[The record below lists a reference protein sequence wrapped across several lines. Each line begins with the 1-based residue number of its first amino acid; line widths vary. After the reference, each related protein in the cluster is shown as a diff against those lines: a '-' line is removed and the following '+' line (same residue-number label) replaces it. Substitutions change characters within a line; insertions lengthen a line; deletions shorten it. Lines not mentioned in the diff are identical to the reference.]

1 MSTTESRHLLRVLQ
15 DRNIALSE
23 ADVVSA
29 FQDKT
34 TRDKAT
40 SWAREYLGSATLL
53 TKEEVRFY
61 EKQGASAVSDSVPY
75 GRPLDDDELEAAID
89 SLEASTAA
97 IDRQCQIMEQ
107 QKVALQKLKS
117 QNTHSDSS
125 FLAQEKRLQ
134 KYTREKAQLDF
145 EIDELSA
152 TTKDRLR
159 TCMKQTDAT
168 TGSLDASLNRLLEK
182 DDRLIDGL
190 QKLLPKLADTALDRD
205 ETQEVEQLCATLT
218 DLSVSSI
225 RSRLDS
231 TYRQTL
237 LEYTR
242 RQKSTSMTLTD
253 QQTKQRETLRA
264 ELEELGGEI
273 EGLVTIV
280 IDNQYRKSLK
290 SGLTS
295 ARSEGHA
302 QKAKWAEYTVT
313 ALVYL
318 KDRLDAISGHV
329 QHLHAHRAALRS
341 ISRTLEEAIAVTEQ
355 ARPGAINNNT
365 PSTPT
370 NRDRQNAAKGLK
382 PLRLVQANIS
392 ETQDPVISF
401 LHEHNIRVGGGG
413 GGEPAAAAADL
424 SKLTPLL
431 DAAISNQTA
440 TLDALQKTT
449 EETMTTSILQ
459 SLAKSDAD
467 LHALL
472 SAVYASSPYGEVKL
486 IDAQT
491 QVALEELEHQTQCIG
506 DEMRELDVEGIAR
519 AVKRKQEE
527 ALKNMS

>member
-1 MSTTESRHLLRVLQ
+1 MTTTESQHLLRVLQ

-29 FQDKT
+29 FQEKT

-61 EKQGASAVSDSVPY
+61 ERQGASAVSDSVPY

-134 KYTREKAQLDF
+134 KYTREKAQLDL

-168 TGSLDASLNRLLEK
+168 TGSLDAGLNRLLEK

-237 LEYTR
+237 LDYTR
-242 RQKSTSMTLTD
+242 RQKSPSMTLTD

-355 ARPGAINNNT
+355 ARPGAVNNNT

-401 LHEHNIRVGGGG
+401 LHEHNIRVGGG
-413 GGEPAAAAADL
+413 EPAATADL

-472 SAVYASSPYGEVKL
+472 SAVYASSPHGEVKL
-486 IDAQT
+486 IDAQM

>member
-1 MSTTESRHLLRVLQ
+1 MTTTESQHLLRVLQ

-61 EKQGASAVSDSVPY
+61 ERQGGSAVSDSVPH

-134 KYTREKAQLDF
+134 KYTREKAQLDL

-159 TCMKQTDAT
+159 TYMKQTDAT

-190 QKLLPKLADTALDRD
+190 QKLLPKLADTALDKD

-242 RQKSTSMTLTD
+242 RQKSTSTTLTD
-253 QQTKQRETLRA
+253 QQAKQRETLRA

-341 ISRTLEEAIAVTEQ
+341 ISRTLEEAIAVTDQ
-355 ARPGAINNNT
+355 ARPGAVNNNT

-401 LHEHNIRVGGGG
+401 LHEHNIRVGGG
-413 GGEPAAAAADL
+413 EPAAAAADL
-424 SKLTPLL
+424 SKLTPIL

-506 DEMRELDVEGIAR
+506 DEMRELDIEGIAR

-527 ALKNMS
+527 ALKNMN

>member
-1 MSTTESRHLLRVLQ
+1 MTTTESRHLLRVLQ

-23 ADVVSA
+23 ADVVTA
-29 FQDKT
+29 FQEKT
-34 TRDKAT
+34 TCDKAN

-61 EKQGASAVSDSVPY
+61 ERQGGSAVSDSVPH

-134 KYTREKAQLDF
+134 KYTREKAQLDL

-190 QKLLPKLADTALDRD
+190 QKLLPKLADTALDKD

-242 RQKSTSMTLTD
+242 RQKSPSMTLTD

-355 ARPGAINNNT
+355 ARPGAVNNNT

-413 GGEPAAAAADL
+413 GEPAAADL

-431 DAAISNQTA
+431 DAANSNQTA

-472 SAVYASSPYGEVKL
+472 SAVYASSPYGEIKL
-486 IDAQT
+486 IDTQT
-491 QVALEELEHQTQCIG
+491 QAALEELEHQTQCIG
-506 DEMRELDVEGIAR
+506 DEMRELDIEGIAR

>member
-1 MSTTESRHLLRVLQ
+1 MTTTESRHLLRVLQ

-29 FQDKT
+29 FQEKT

-61 EKQGASAVSDSVPY
+61 ERQGGSAVSDSVPH

-242 RQKSTSMTLTD
+242 RQKSPSMTLTD
-253 QQTKQRETLRA
+253 QQAKQRETLRA

-355 ARPGAINNNT
+355 ARPGAVNNIT

-370 NRDRQNAAKGLK
+370 NRDRTNAAKGLK

-401 LHEHNIRVGGGG
+401 LHEHNIRVGGG
-413 GGEPAAAAADL
+413 EPAATADL

-506 DEMRELDVEGIAR
+506 DEMRELDIEGIAR

>member
-1 MSTTESRHLLRVLQ
+1 MTTTESRHLLRVLQ

-29 FQDKT
+29 FQEKT
-34 TRDKAT
+34 TCDKAT

-61 EKQGASAVSDSVPY
+61 ERQGASVVSDSVPY

-159 TCMKQTDAT
+159 TYMKQTDAT
-168 TGSLDASLNRLLEK
+168 TGSLEASLNRLLEK

-242 RQKSTSMTLTD
+242 RPKSTSMTLTD

-355 ARPGAINNNT
+355 ARPGAVNNNT

-370 NRDRQNAAKGLK
+370 NRDRTNAAKGLK

-401 LHEHNIRVGGGG
+401 LHEHNIRVGR

-440 TLDALQKTT
+440 TLDALQKST
-449 EETMTTSILQ
+449 EQTMTTSILQ

-491 QVALEELEHQTQCIG
+491 QVALEELEHQTQHIG
-506 DEMRELDVEGIAR
+506 DEMRELDIEGIAR

>member
-1 MSTTESRHLLRVLQ
+1 MTTTESQHLLRVLQ

-61 EKQGASAVSDSVPY
+61 ERQGGSAISDSVPY

-253 QQTKQRETLRA
+253 QQAKQRETLRA

-355 ARPGAINNNT
+355 ARPGAANNNT

-370 NRDRQNAAKGLK
+370 NRDRTNAAKGLK

-413 GGEPAAAAADL
+413 GEPAADL

-472 SAVYASSPYGEVKL
+472 SAVYASSPYGEIKL
-486 IDAQT
+486 IDTQT
-491 QVALEELEHQTQCIG
+491 QAALEELEHQTQCIG
-506 DEMRELDVEGIAR
+506 DEMRELDIEGIAR

>member
-1 MSTTESRHLLRVLQ
+1 MTTTESRHLLRVLQ

-29 FQDKT
+29 YQDKT

-61 EKQGASAVSDSVPY
+61 ERQGASAVSDSVPY

-134 KYTREKAQLDF
+134 KYTREKAQLDL

-159 TCMKQTDAT
+159 TYMKQTDAT
-168 TGSLDASLNRLLEK
+168 TGSLEASLNRLLEK

-242 RQKSTSMTLTD
+242 RQKSTSTTLTD

-355 ARPGAINNNT
+355 ARPGAVNNNT

-370 NRDRQNAAKGLK
+370 NRDRTNAAKGLK

-413 GGEPAAAAADL
+413 ESAAAAADP

-440 TLDALQKTT
+440 TLDALQKST

-486 IDAQT
+486 IDTQT

-506 DEMRELDVEGIAR
+506 DEMRELDIEGIAR

>member
-1 MSTTESRHLLRVLQ
+1 MTTTESRHLLRVLQ

-29 FQDKT
+29 FQEKT
-34 TRDKAT
+34 TCDKAN

-61 EKQGASAVSDSVPY
+61 ERQGGSAVSDSVPH

-134 KYTREKAQLDF
+134 KYTREKAQLDL

-159 TCMKQTDAT
+159 TYVKQTDAT
-168 TGSLDASLNRLLEK
+168 TGSLEASLNRLLEK

-242 RQKSTSMTLTD
+242 RQKSTSTTLTD

-355 ARPGAINNNT
+355 ARPGAVNNNT

-413 GGEPAAAAADL
+413 EPAAAAADL
-424 SKLTPLL
+424 SKLTPIL

-491 QVALEELEHQTQCIG
+491 QAALEELEHQTQCIG
-506 DEMRELDVEGIAR
+506 DEMRELDIEGIAR

>member
-1 MSTTESRHLLRVLQ
+1 MTTTESQHLLRVLQ

-61 EKQGASAVSDSVPY
+61 ERQGASAVSDSVPY

-242 RQKSTSMTLTD
+242 RQKSPSTTLTD
-253 QQTKQRETLRA
+253 QQAKQSATLRA

-290 SGLTS
+290 SDLTS

-355 ARPGAINNNT
+355 ARPGAVNNNT

-401 LHEHNIRVGGGG
+401 LHEHNIRVGGG
-413 GGEPAAAAADL
+413 EPAAAADL

-472 SAVYASSPYGEVKL
+472 SAVYASSPYGEIKL

-506 DEMRELDVEGIAR
+506 DEMRELDIEGIAR

>member
-1 MSTTESRHLLRVLQ
+1 MTTTESQHLLRVLQ

-61 EKQGASAVSDSVPY
+61 ERQGASAISDSVPY

-242 RQKSTSMTLTD
+242 RQKSTSTTLTD
-253 QQTKQRETLRA
+253 QQAKQRETLRA

-355 ARPGAINNNT
+355 ARPGAVNNNT

-370 NRDRQNAAKGLK
+370 NRDRTNAAKGLK

-392 ETQDPVISF
+392 ETQDPVLSF
-401 LHEHNIRVGGGG
+401 LHEHNIRVGGG
-413 GGEPAAAAADL
+413 ESAAAAADL

-486 IDAQT
+486 IDTQT
-491 QVALEELEHQTQCIG
+491 QAALEELEHQTQCIG

>member
-1 MSTTESRHLLRVLQ
+1 MTTTESQHLLRVLQ

-29 FQDKT
+29 FQDNT

-61 EKQGASAVSDSVPY
+61 ERQGASVVSDSVPY

-355 ARPGAINNNT
+355 ARPGAVNNNT

-413 GGEPAAAAADL
+413 EPSADL
-424 SKLTPLL
+424 SKLTPIL

-449 EETMTTSILQ
+449 EETITTSILQ

-506 DEMRELDVEGIAR
+506 DEMRELDIEGIAR
-519 AVKRKQEE
+519 AVKKKQEE
-527 ALKNMS
+527 ALKNMN

>member
-1 MSTTESRHLLRVLQ
+1 MTSTESRHLLRVLQ

-61 EKQGASAVSDSVPY
+61 ERQGGSAVSDSVPH

-134 KYTREKAQLDF
+134 KYTREKAQLDL

-159 TCMKQTDAT
+159 TYMKQTDAT
-168 TGSLDASLNRLLEK
+168 TGSLEASLNRLLEK

-242 RQKSTSMTLTD
+242 RQKSPSMTLTD
-253 QQTKQRETLRA
+253 QQAKQRETLRA

-355 ARPGAINNNT
+355 ARPGAVNNNT

-370 NRDRQNAAKGLK
+370 NRDRTNAAKGLK

-413 GGEPAAAAADL
+413 GEPPAADL

-491 QVALEELEHQTQCIG
+491 QAALEELEHQTQCIG
-506 DEMRELDVEGIAR
+506 DEMRELDIEGIAR

-527 ALKNMS
+527 ALENMS

>member
-1 MSTTESRHLLRVLQ
+1 MTTTESQHLLRVLQ

-61 EKQGASAVSDSVPY
+61 ERQGASAVSDSVPY

-242 RQKSTSMTLTD
+242 RQKSTSTTLTD
-253 QQTKQRETLRA
+253 QQAKQRETLRA

-355 ARPGAINNNT
+355 ARPGAVNNNT

-413 GGEPAAAAADL
+413 EPAAAADL

-440 TLDALQKTT
+440 ALDALQKTT

-472 SAVYASSPYGEVKL
+472 SAVYASSPYGEIKL

-506 DEMRELDVEGIAR
+506 DEMRELDIEGIAR

>member
-1 MSTTESRHLLRVLQ
+1 MTTTESQHLLRVLQ

-29 FQDKT
+29 YQDKT

-253 QQTKQRETLRA
+253 QQAKQRETLRA

-355 ARPGAINNNT
+355 ARPGAVNNNT

-401 LHEHNIRVGGGG
+401 LHEHNIRVGGG
-413 GGEPAAAAADL
+413 EPAATADP
-424 SKLTPLL
+424 SKLTPIL
-431 DAAISNQTA
+431 DTAISNQTA
-440 TLDALQKTT
+440 TLNALQKST

-472 SAVYASSPYGEVKL
+472 SAVYASSPYGEIKL

-506 DEMRELDVEGIAR
+506 DEMRELDIEGIAR
-519 AVKRKQEE
+519 AVKKKQEE
-527 ALKNMS
+527 ALKNMN

>member
-1 MSTTESRHLLRVLQ
+1 MTTTESRHLLRVLQ

-29 FQDKT
+29 FQEKT
-34 TRDKAT
+34 TCDKAN

-61 EKQGASAVSDSVPY
+61 ERQGGSAVSDSVPH

-134 KYTREKAQLDF
+134 KYTREKAQLDL

-242 RQKSTSMTLTD
+242 RQKSPSMTLTD

-355 ARPGAINNNT
+355 ARPGAVNNNT

-370 NRDRQNAAKGLK
+370 NRDRTNAAKGLK

-401 LHEHNIRVGGGG
+401 LHEHNIRVGGG
-413 GGEPAAAAADL
+413 EPTATADL

-472 SAVYASSPYGEVKL
+472 SAVYASSPYGEIKM

-491 QVALEELEHQTQCIG
+491 QAALEELEHQTQCIG
-506 DEMRELDVEGIAR
+506 DEMRELDIEGIAR

>member
-1 MSTTESRHLLRVLQ
+1 MTTTESQHLLRVLQ

-29 FQDKT
+29 FQNKT

-61 EKQGASAVSDSVPY
+61 ERQGGSAVSDSVPY

-302 QKAKWAEYTVT
+302 QKAKWAEFTVT

-355 ARPGAINNNT
+355 ARPGAVNNNT

-401 LHEHNIRVGGGG
+401 LHEHNIRVGG
-413 GGEPAAAAADL
+413 
-424 SKLTPLL
+424 
-431 DAAISNQTA
+431 
-440 TLDALQKTT
+440 
-449 EETMTTSILQ
+449 
-459 SLAKSDAD
+459 
-467 LHALL
+467 
-472 SAVYASSPYGEVKL
+472 
-486 IDAQT
+486 
-491 QVALEELEHQTQCIG
+491 
-506 DEMRELDVEGIAR
+506 
-519 AVKRKQEE
+519 
-527 ALKNMS
+527 